1 MLQWLREEVHGN
13 RLQKKVPDNKIL
25 RNMKILETISHDRN
39 LCPKPYSSKFEKK
52 LGIHYIVLTS
62 P

>member
-39 LCPKPYSSKFEKK
+39 LCPKPYSSNFEKK
-52 LGIHYIVLTS
+52 LGIH
-62 P
+62 